1 MNQLLVF
8 NHHSLPFNSKEKAF
22 SAVPEF
28 LKICL
33 RANNLGLST
42 ILIDDSVDQNW
53 FRLQLAEGCYWQDWY
68 NQNNNDR
75 QKDLIRAFRSVKTRQ
90 PFFSS
95 SDIAEGLELFEVTLN
110 DAKNYSAFQAA
121 VWHESPIT
129 SFPTHAPW
137 NTSPIPVEVNE
148 INEDG
153 KLISNKSDI
162 ANIYSMT
169 IIDMLESGLLNERKE
184 SIKSGKEIL
193 ERKKEICPLV
203 DFCGKAQEHLVS
215 GSFSKTILEQVKD
228 SIIGLNSFCEKWNTG
243 VFDKYSHE
251 NLRKAG
257 LNHKVSGESP
267 TVLQNHTLKSER
279 EFWLPYGSKELFENH
294 IKIAKGIR
302 IHFYPDPKN
311 KKIYVGYIGSHLRL
325 K

>member
-22 SAVPEF
+22 SAIPEF

-42 ILIDDSVDQNW
+42 ILIDDNVDRNW
-53 FRLQLAEGCYWQDWY
+53 FRLQLAEGYYWQDWY
-68 NQNNNDR
+68 NQNNND
-75 QKDLIRAFRSVKTRQ
+75 QNKDLIRAFRSIKTRQ

-95 SDIAEGLELFEVTLN
+95 NDIVEGLELFEVKLN
-110 DAKNYSAFQAA
+110 AKDYSAFQAA
-121 VWHESPIT
+121 VWHESPVT
-129 SFPTHAPW
+129 SFPTRVPW

-148 INEDG
+148 INKDG
-153 KLISNKSDI
+153 KLISNKSEID
-162 ANIYSMT
+162 NIYSMS
-169 IIDMLESGLLNERKE
+169 IIDMLEPDLLNNRKE
-184 SIKSGKEIL
+184 SIQSGKEIL

-203 DFCGKAQEHLVS
+203 DFCGKTQEHLLS

-228 SIIGLNSFCEKWNTG
+228 SITGLNSFCEKWNAG
-243 VFDKYSHE
+243 IFENYSHE

-257 LNHKVSGESP
+257 LNHNVSGESP
-267 TVLQNHTLKSER
+267 TVLQNPALRSER
-279 EFWLPYGSKELFENH
+279 EFWLPDGSKELFENH

-302 IHFYPDPKN
+302 IHFYPDPEN